1 MLLLM
6 IVNVGLIKKTGFSD
20 LMNFPLVFVFVFL
33 PTLSRGS
40 VLPAY
45 SIYEDALAYI
55 EKMSTDEMI
64 DKLTEMVDK
73 RLGEKAYKDAAL
85 VYNKQG
91 SQASGGEISEPID
104 EIPMFLTQDIHVC
117 VPTRGRIEHS
127 GTRKGRRELTG

>member
-1 MLLLM
+1 M
-6 IVNVGLIKKTGFSD
+6 NVPLI
-20 LMNFPLVFVFVFL
+20 FVFACL
-33 PTLSRGS
+33 ATLSRGS

-117 VPTRGRIEHS
+117 VPTIGRIEHS
-127 GTRKGRRELTG
+127 GTRKGRRGLTG